1 MNLININYKTKY
13 TFGEMIDI
21 LSKDSTSSFISNGK
35 LYFKRNNKFKV
46 CEFSEDLISGVPYAE
61 NLELTSELT
70 NQTFYKTNIYIS
82 EIITQIN
89 IEEVRENLLKE
100 KPIMFTVGENTWII
114 ELEDDV
120 VFLDYSEVSN
130 ATDKNYMELFTFD
143 VLEGLLDSTWH
154 VIEKDKMNN
163 HILH

>member
-35 LYFKRNNKFKV
+35 LYFKRNNEFKV
-46 CEFSEDLISGVPYAE
+46 CEFSEELISGVPYAE
-61 NLELTSELT
+61 NLELTSELIK
-70 NQTFYKTNIYIS
+70 QTFYQTNVYIS
-82 EIITQIN
+82 EIITQIK

-100 KPIMFTVGENTWII
+100 KPIMFTVGDNTWII

-120 VFLDYSEVSN
+120 VFLDYSEISN
-130 ATDKNYMELFTFD
+130 ATDKNYMELFTLD

-154 VIEKDKMNN
+154 VIEKEKMNN
-163 HILH
+163 RILH